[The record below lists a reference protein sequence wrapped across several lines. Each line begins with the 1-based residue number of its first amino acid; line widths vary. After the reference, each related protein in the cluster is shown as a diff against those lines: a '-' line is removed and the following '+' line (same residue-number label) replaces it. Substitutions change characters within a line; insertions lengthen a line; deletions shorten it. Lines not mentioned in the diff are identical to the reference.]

1 MKKLIGIV
9 PKGMLFDME
18 KSNFSDVY
26 HVGNNYAKRVAE
38 AGGIPLSIAPVD
50 GYVTEEMLEPFDGFI
65 IQGGHRFWPY
75 HYQVMHH
82 AAVHG
87 KKVLGICLGHQLIHG
102 YFNIRNLAEKLG
114 LHGDMGEIT
123 YRLLR
128 DPGVDCDP
136 LERVMGH
143 RSEAMPRGQEDIA
156 KQDVDIVPGT
166 LLHQLLGKDKIR
178 AASFHDYRI
187 TPPLDCITINAR
199 AADDPNTIEGIEYGD
214 NFLGVQFHPEV
225 DTELANIFTFLTK
238 D

>member
-1 MKKLIGIV
+1 MIFGIL
-9 PKGMLFDME
+9 KDIKEGE
-18 KSNFSDVY
+18 N
-26 HVGNNYAKRVAE
+26 RVICTPAE
-38 AGGIPLSIAPVD
+38 VASIAAAGHTVL
-50 GYVTEEMLEPFDGFI
+50 V
-65 IQGGHRFWPY
+65 QGGHRFWPY

-136 LERVMGH
+136 LERVIGH

-178 AASFHDYRI
+178 AASFPRLPH
-187 TPPLDCITINAR
+187 
-199 AADDPNTIEGIEYGD
+199 
-214 NFLGVQFHPEV
+214 HPS
-225 DTELANIFTFLTK
+225 L
-238 D
+238 